1 MLARR
6 MNDCEMNVTKKNL
19 KSKKKQQKN
28 TGEACKTAVS
38 LLNNLIFHM
47 ARLSLFFQVD
57 YIE

>member
-6 MNDCEMNVTKKNL
+6 MNDCEMNVTKKKL
-19 KSKKKQQKN
+19 KSKKKK
-28 TGEACKTAVS
+28 TGEACESAVS